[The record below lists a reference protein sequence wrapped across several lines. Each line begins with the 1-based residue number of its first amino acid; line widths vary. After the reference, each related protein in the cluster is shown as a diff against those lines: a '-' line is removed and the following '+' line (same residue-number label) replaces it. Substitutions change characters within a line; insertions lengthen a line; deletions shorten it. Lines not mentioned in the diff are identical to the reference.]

1 MNWLRK
7 PESGNN
13 LFRVRLFFIA
23 AMFLNFALS
32 LLVILFPKNQSW
44 DYITV
49 RISEMKLILEAL

>member
-13 LFRVRLFFIA
+13 LFRVRLFLFA